1 MKRKLCFFVLTTF
14 FASAAAAQHEQH
26 APPKAASKAKGAQE
40 QSASHH
46 SSHHKTKQAVMQVA
60 QVPDKLTLKM
70 RVGVLNLPAN
80 TDHMAATQLENAWW
94 PVPFDGWITAYHPR
108 LVDAQGNTV
117 PGRLLHHVAFWN
129 ASRSDFLCPNKE
141 EHIFGAG
148 GEMNDW
154 PALAGF
160 GYRVRKGDRIRVDTM
175 FHNPTATDY
184 PQVWL
189 EVEMEYQLLSVAEL
203 KSVYPVWFDVQRCGS
218 SGYDLAAGPSVTT
231 GDFTLKHSGVLLGV
245 GGHMHDF
252 GAALEL
258 KNDTRRETVA
268 TLPSKLNDRGEIQS
282 MPIVTF
288 AERGGYPLA
297 AGEKITVTARY
308 DNRTGK
314 LLPEG
319 AMGIVV
325 GYFLPADDSQMA
337 AYVRPTPPTKRASA
351 ARCAPKSQ

>member
-1 MKRKLCFFVLTTF
+1 MTRNALTPAMLVL
-14 FASAAAAQHEQH
+14 FASAAVAQHEHH
-26 APPKAASKAKGAQE
+26 APPKAKAPQE
-40 QSASHH
+40 QSASGHH
-46 SSHHKTKQAVMQVA
+46 AGHHQTKQAAMQVA
-60 QVPDKLTLKM
+60 DDPAKLSLKM

-80 TDHMAATQLENAWW
+80 TDHMAVTQLEDAWW
-94 PVPFDGWITAYHPR
+94 PMQFDGWITAYHPR
-108 LVDAQGNTV
+108 LVDAQGNPV
-117 PGRLLHHVAFWN
+117 PGRLLHHIAFWN

-154 PALAGF
+154 PALPGF
-160 GYRVRKGDRIRVDTM
+160 GYRVRKGDRIRVNSM

-189 EVEMEYQLLSVAEL
+189 EVVMEYKPASAADV
-203 KSVYPVWFDVQRCGS
+203 KSVYPVWFDVQRCGN

-258 KNDTRRETVA
+258 ENETRRETVA
-268 TLPSKLNDRGEIQS
+268 TLPSKLNDKGEIQS

-288 AERGGYPLA
+288 AERGGYPLQ
-297 AGEKITVTARY
+297 AGEKIIVTARY

-337 AYVRPTPPTKRASA
+337 AYARPSLPAKPVTKVA
-351 ARCAPKSQ
+351 AKSQ